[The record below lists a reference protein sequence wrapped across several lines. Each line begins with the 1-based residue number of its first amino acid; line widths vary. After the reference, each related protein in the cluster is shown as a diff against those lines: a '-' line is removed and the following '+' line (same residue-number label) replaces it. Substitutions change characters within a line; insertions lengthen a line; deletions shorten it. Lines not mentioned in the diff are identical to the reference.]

1 METKRLKT
9 RTAFATDIGVS
20 RARVTKLCQGKLA
33 RALVGKKIDI
43 DHSTVIEYL
52 LTRQNPTTKKPLKQG
67 TTKPTDKTTKSTAR
81 ASTTEKKIDKPKRA
95 NEPENTTTHY
105 PPDADMEKVL
115 DLTLRELTALHGTDE
130 QFKVWVS
137 AVKTVGDIR
146 HKDLK
151 LAEME
156 GTLIPRELVRT
167 HVFGALDSGH
177 LRLLTD
183 SPKTLARRI
192 EGAVKS
198 GSSLEEI
205 ESLIREHLSIQL
217 KGMKTKAQRVLKNA

>member
-1 METKRLKT
+1 MEKQRLKT

-20 RARVTKLCQGKLA
+20 RAMVTKLCQGKLIS
-33 RALVGKKIDI
+33 ALVGKKIDI
-43 DHSTVIEYL
+43 DHPTVIEYL
-52 LTRQNPTTKKPLKQG
+52 LLRSNPPTKTPLKQG
-67 TTKPTDKTTKSTAR
+67 TTKSKAR
-81 ASTTEKKIDKPKRA
+81 APKPAPPTPAPKKGVDKPKGA
-95 NEPENTTTHY
+95 GKPENTEPHY

-137 AVKTVGDIR
+137 AVKTVGDIK
-146 HKDLK
+146 HKDFK

-198 GSSLEEI
+198 GSSLEEL

-217 KGMKTKAQRVLKNA
+217 KGIKTKAQRVLKNA